1 MDFQAAAPSGRGL
14 FFKRYRVDYFSFGFG
29 FLAGMVTYR
38 MFINLLG
45 IGYSVRFFKEIEK
58 NSIMLLAAA
67 TESIAYIQQVKYTYM
82 SDLGASESTIKVTQN
97 IEKQNF
103 ELWKASVISNVKTN
117 YPKYIEPSY
126 EDWEQ
131 ALKLLDNIYKRKH
144 T

>member
-1 MDFQAAAPSGRGL
+1 
-14 FFKRYRVDYFSFGFG
+14 
-29 FLAGMVTYR
+29 
-38 MFINLLG
+38 
-45 IGYSVRFFKEIEK
+45 
-58 NSIMLLAAA
+58 MLLAAA